1 MYLLNQAHKVVYFNR
16 YKMNKYPVITL
27 VIITLVSCNDKNP
40 VKEQADW
47 SINHDTVTV
56 NAGSAILQKLKK
68 QVIATR
74 SYVYELTTSGTVQ
87 AIPNNF
93 ALIAAPFAGRITR
106 SYVRLGQNVRANDPI
121 FEISSPEYFETGKV
135 YYQSKEEM
143 DLAFKN
149 MSRQKDLLG
158 KGVGVQKDFE
168 EAQVNYELKKKDFEN
183 AVASLR
189 VFQVDTADLVLGQPL
204 IVRSPINGSVV
215 ENNIVIG
222 QYIKEDSEPVATV
235 AELSK
240 IWVAGQVKEKD
251 IRYISDHSAVEIR
264 PIAFPEMVIKGEI
277 YHIKSLIDEETR
289 SVQVLVECDNKD
301 RIMKPGMFVSA
312 IFRHSIDSAVV
323 IPAKAIFQLDDASFV
338 FLHLDGNRYLKRRI
352 EILTGDK
359 DSVIIKTGL
368 SSGDEIISDGGFYLL
383 EER

>member
-1 MYLLNQAHKVVYFNR
+1 MSKCFFVAIV
-16 YKMNKYPVITL
+16 MIT
-27 VIITLVSCNDKNP
+27 IVSCNDKQP
-40 VKEQADW
+40 EKERADY
-47 SINHDTVTV
+47 SVSHDTVIV
-56 NAGSAILQKLKK
+56 NTGSTIPGKLQKLIISPK
-68 QVIATR
+68 

-106 SYVRLGQNVRANDPI
+106 SYVRLGQYVKAFDPV

-143 DLAFKN
+143 DLAYKN
-149 MSRQKDLLG
+149 MSRQKDLLN

-168 EAQVNYELKKKDFEN
+168 ESQVNFELKKKDFEN
-183 AVASLR
+183 SIASLR
-189 VFQVDTADLVLGQPL
+189 VFQVDTAELVLGQPL

-251 IRYISDHSAVEIR
+251 IRYISEHSEVEIR
-264 PIAFPEMVIKGEI
+264 PIAFPDKVIKGKI
-277 YHIKSLIDEETR
+277 YHIKSIIDEETR

-312 IFRHSIDSAVV
+312 IFRHSIDSALV
-323 IPAKAIFQLDDASFV
+323 IPSKAIFQHDDASFV
-338 FLHLDGNRYLKRRI
+338 FLHLGGSRYLKRRI

-359 DSVIIKTGL
+359 DSVIVKTGL
-368 SSGDEIISDGGFYLL
+368 SSGDEIISYGGFYLL